1 MCPSNREDPVDVLD
15 IFNPF
20 DIAIYKVHD
29 QELYSWGLKWKNYLI
44 ILYQLMIFALD
55 CIYSYLWL
63 TMANRLQMNA
73 VNLWDWL
80 TKINWIW

>member
-1 MCPSNREDPVDVLD
+1 
-15 IFNPF
+15 
-20 DIAIYKVHD
+20 
-29 QELYSWGLKWKNYLI
+29 
-44 ILYQLMIFALD
+44 MIFALD

-80 TKINWIW
+80 TKIN

>member
-29 QELYSWGLKWKNYLI
+29 QELYS
-44 ILYQLMIFALD
+44 
-55 CIYSYLWL
+55 
-63 TMANRLQMNA
+63 
-73 VNLWDWL
+73 
-80 TKINWIW
+80 